1 MSGITLY
8 PVITLNKKTINKF
21 AILVILMIVVPEA
34 VGHTLFEKSHS
45 ADSSVAADV
54 SMTNN
59 LHDNAGK
66 IGICHLYIQSD
77 SSGYNIARAAG
88 LEGKYGNYTCV

>member
-1 MSGITLY
+1 
-8 PVITLNKKTINKF
+8 
-21 AILVILMIVVPEA
+21 MIVVPEA

-54 SMTNN
+54 SMTNG
-59 LHDNAGK
+59 LHDNTGK
-66 IGICHLYIQSD
+66 SGICHLYIQND